1 MIGVRALLVFAA
13 ALCAGAGA
21 QAAEAFTDDAG
32 RRVAVAAPAQRIVT
46 LAPHLAELAFAAG
59 AGGAVVGVSSYTD
72 WPPAAS
78 ALPVVARNGEVDI
91 ERLLAVQPDLVLT
104 WTSGVPAREAARI
117 ERLGIRVVSV
127 EIRRL
132 EDVALWLRRIGA
144 LAGTAATAEAAAT
157 AYERELAALAVRYR
171 GRAAVDVFY
180 QVWDRPLTTLSGA
193 HLVSRILDL
202 CGGRNVFADAPTLAP
217 VVSVEAVIAARP
229 EVVLAAAPA
238 AQAERWLWAWRPGTP
253 LAAAGALRLERV
265 DPSLANRMGPR
276 VLEGVRE
283 VCAAV
288 DRAR

>member
-1 MIGVRALLVFAA
+1 VIAARVLLAL
-13 ALCAGAGA
+13 ALAAGAGTH
-21 QAAEAFTDDAG
+21 AAESFTDDAG

-72 WPPAAS
+72 WPEAARGI
-78 ALPVVARNGEVDI
+78 PEVASNGQIDI
-91 ERLLAVQPDLVLT
+91 ERLVGARPDLVLA
-104 WTSGVPAREAARI
+104 WTSGVPVRETARI

-132 EDVALWLRRIGA
+132 EDVALWLRRIGT
-144 LAGTAATAEAAAT
+144 LAGTAATAEAAAA
-157 AYERELAALAVRYR
+157 AYERELAALAARHR

-180 QVWDRPLTTLSGA
+180 QVWDQPLTTLSGA

-217 VVSVEAVIAARP
+217 AVSAEAVIAARP

-238 AQAERWLWAWRPGTP
+238 AQAERWLRAWRPGTP
-253 LAAAGALRLERV
+253 LAAAGARRIERV

-283 VCAAV
+283 ICAAIE
-288 DRAR
+288 RAR

>member
-1 MIGVRALLVFAA
+1 
-13 ALCAGAGA
+13 
-21 QAAEAFTDDAG
+21 
-32 RRVAVAAPAQRIVT
+32 
-46 LAPHLAELAFAAG
+46 
-59 AGGAVVGVSSYTD
+59 
-72 WPPAAS
+72 
-78 ALPVVARNGEVDI
+78 
-91 ERLLAVQPDLVLT
+91 
-104 WTSGVPAREAARI
+104 
-117 ERLGIRVVSV
+117 
-127 EIRRL
+127 
-132 EDVALWLRRIGA
+132 
-144 LAGTAATAEAAAT
+144 
-157 AYERELAALAVRYR
+157 
-171 GRAAVDVFY
+171 
-180 QVWDRPLTTLSGA
+180 VWDRPLTTLSGA